1 MIFPSFLPLLYFLD
15 QTLML
20 FRCFVVIDTDQQQI
34 AGIVLERTAVP
45 LFLYLRQRTGCT
57 LVPLEFDH
65 DRRFVQVQLAWD
77 KANISKAFSGRQFSH
92 NRVILAR
99 IVKGQIDRTAERIF
113 SSEISSC
120 A

>member
-45 LFLYLRQRTGCT
+45 LFLYLRQRTDCIT
-57 LVPLEFDH
+57 PF
-65 DRRFVQVQLAWD
+65 Q
-77 KANISKAFSGRQFSH
+77 S
-92 NRVILAR
+92 
-99 IVKGQIDRTAERIF
+99 IVLIALMYSCETSLFGIVTV
-113 SSEISSC
+113 SSVLLYVR
-120 A
+120 